1 MTHGYDTRHTNT
13 AFLTGMR
20 GRAHEQPRSALTG
33 DLAEVVPLRPARSGP
48 ARDGAARV
56 GALASMDAGNRVC
69 VAKAATAAG
78 WSEGSPII
86 VTCVPGRVVA
96 RPGTPSERTEHASA
110 FVGGRLT
117 LPVTARACLAIS
129 PGDQIVI
136 TTVPGEDC
144 LLIVAAA
151 DVLQQLTGPVAE
163 PEPGACA
170 APELAALDAP
180 ARRRSSVK
188 PAWQEDSA
196 GVR

>member
-1 MTHGYDTRHTNT
+1 MTHGLDTRRSTS
-13 AFLTGMR
+13 AFLTGLY
-20 GRAHEQPRSALTG
+20 GRANQQPVLVPTG
-33 DLAEVVPLRPARSGP
+33 ALAEVVPLRPARSGP

-86 VTCVPGRVVA
+86 VTCEPGRVVA
-96 RPGTPSERTEHASA
+96 RPGTRSKRTEHATA

-151 DVLQQLTGPVAE
+151 DVLQQLTGRAAE
-163 PEPGACA
+163 PEPGVCA
-170 APELAALDAP
+170 APEPAAPDAP
-180 ARRRSSVK
+180 ARRRSSVR
-188 PAWQEDSA
+188 PAWKEDRA